1 MWYFKMCI
9 KRGWRKHN
17 LSVCLSINVSI
28 AVVLYCSINPSFHP
42 STQFW
47 LNLVSFCHLFLWC
60 LIDHVTHLTGA
71 EEKMNVELIMPIGAV
86 VIAMFLW
93 LLIVFVIRNRKRVT
107 FHLFLFSLF
116 ASPLSFSRTG
126 AHFTLLSPD
135 WSKLT
140 TRTWLTSSL
149 LYAQPTFCCDASR
162 TPASRGPKSCCT
174 PALILPL
181 SMIVASSNSLAGVFI
196 MRAWFW
202 ETQSGQSWRSCTVF
216 VIQSCSP
223 FPSLPLPSLAA

>member
-1 MWYFKMCI
+1 MF
-9 KRGWRKHN
+9 
-17 LSVCLSINVSI
+17 VCLSINVSI

-60 LIDHVTHLTGA
+60 LIEHVTHLTGA

-126 AHFTLLSPD
+126 AHFTLLTDQNWLPGLGLRRLYCMLSPH
-135 WSKLT
+135 SAAM
-140 TRTWLTSSL
+140 RHVHRPAVGPSP
-149 LYAQPTFCCDASR
+149 AVPQP
-162 TPASRGPKSCCT
+162 
-174 PALILPL
+174 
-181 SMIVASSNSLAGVFI
+181 
-196 MRAWFW
+196 
-202 ETQSGQSWRSCTVF
+202 
-216 VIQSCSP
+216 
-223 FPSLPLPSLAA
+223 